1 MQETGR
7 ASLVGLIWWSV
18 RLAWARNK
26 TSRRRFRQ
34 KIWDTLSLR
43 WRFVMPNAQT
53 GTELAIVRAVWL
65 GAALASRSLVRYPLL
80 PGRLKT
86 RLTWLVRLLGK
97 TNGKAVV
104 AAYLA
109 WTWLND
115 VAHSTPSDAAES
127 WGNTGG

>member
-7 ASLVGLIWWSV
+7 ASLVWLIWWSV
-18 RLAWARNK
+18 RLAWAGNK
-26 TSRRRFRQ
+26 KSRRHFRQ
-34 KIWDTLSLR
+34 KIWDNLSGR
-43 WRFVMPNAQT
+43 WHACTSDAQP

-65 GAALASRSLVRYPLL
+65 GASLASRSLVRYPLL
-80 PGRLKT
+80 PRRMKA
-86 RLTWLVRLLGK
+86 RLTWVVRILGR

-109 WTWLND
+109 WTWLKE
-115 VAHSTPSDAAES
+115 VAVSSGFAAET